1 MIWILKELLACI
13 IMFAIIGISFTV
25 YCVIGHLIQ
34 KAINR
39 KNQKKGEQ

>member
-1 MIWILKELLACI
+1 MTWILKELLACI

-34 KAINR
+34 KTINR
-39 KNQKKGEQ
+39 KNQKR